1 MSKSLSISHIVGV
14 LVLAASCAAAD
25 AQPTNLYRAGPTA
38 DSSFLRFVNGAGGDV
53 SASSA
58 AGTVT
63 LTAQQPSTAFSP
75 VQSKWPVKGMLA
87 KDGKQVPINLQ
98 LQPSEF
104 VTVVAL
110 TGPDGLTSHVVREQP
125 DDFNALKTSLA
136 FANLASQTCAAA
148 GLKVAGRETFLFD
161 KVTSA
166 EPQRRLLN
174 PVKLSVQLTCANK
187 SIGAPLALGQL
198 EAGERYSVLVV
209 PDATGARL
217 LFTHDTLVP

>member
-1 MSKSLSISHIVGV
+1 MNKTRSIPHIFGS
-14 LVLAASCAAAD
+14 LVLAAACAAAG

-38 DSSFLRFVNGAGGDV
+38 DASFLRFVDGTGGGV
-53 SASSA
+53 SASSS

-63 LTAQQPSTAFSP
+63 LTAQQPSTAFSA
-75 VQSKWPVKGMLA
+75 VQSKWPVKGVLA

-110 TGPDGLTSHVVREQP
+110 AGPDGLTSQVLREQP

-136 FANLASQTCAAA
+136 FANLAEPTCAAA
-148 GLKVAGRETFLFD
+148 GLKVAGRETSLFD
-161 KVTSA
+161 KVPSA
-166 EPQRRLLN
+166 MPQRRLLN
-174 PVKLSVQLTCANK
+174 PVKLSVQLTCGGK
-187 SIGAPLALGQL
+187 PLGAPLALGQL